1 MGVARA
7 KKFDIGF
14 ATELWVFEIEKSKH
28 IFIKISKT
36 TDLNFTIFCALAFPE
51 LLFPIMNIMMNIF

>member
-7 KKFDIGF
+7 KKFDFGF
-14 ATELWVFEIEKSKH
+14 ATELCAFEIKKLKH

-36 TDLNFTIFCALAFPE
+36 TDLNFTIFCTLAFPE
-51 LLFPIMNIMMNIF
+51 LLFPMMNIF